1 MKLNFDNLG
10 KSLRHVEDRHEFE
23 VCKLIVVGNVSVG
36 KTSIVHRLCDGKFTT
51 NYKSTIGTDFFTKK
65 VDYNSKTYQ
74 LQVWDI
80 GGQERFHSMTHLF
93 YKGAVSALVV
103 FDISNTKSLIDTI
116 AWKND
121 IVQKVTFD
129 GQTIPIFLVA
139 NKSDLTSA
147 VIKDSEIEQFCKTHQ
162 FTNWTKTSA
171 KNNTGIDKLFNNVVD
186 VIDSTNSGWNINIDG
201 EIFDSFHLDEAVFN
215 TKKRR
220 ACCF

>member
-1 MKLNFDNLG
+1 
-10 KSLRHVEDRHEFE
+10 
-23 VCKLIVVGNVSVG
+23 
-36 KTSIVHRLCDGKFTT
+36 
-51 NYKSTIGTDFFTKK
+51 
-65 VDYNSKTYQ
+65 
-74 LQVWDI
+74 
-80 GGQERFHSMTHLF
+80 MTHLF

-147 VIKDSEIEQFCKTHQ
+147 VIKDSEIEQFCKTDQ

-186 VIDSTNSGWNINIDG
+186 AD
-201 EIFDSFHLDEAVFN
+201 
-215 TKKRR
+215 
-220 ACCF
+220 